1 MVLWGSTWVR
11 SRGPRP
17 DGQRSDEEKSARVP
31 ANREARP
38 NENDGGT
45 ASREE
50 RDSYRDFSAPVPGPS
65 PSFYHALGRSIPRG
79 SIGPTSATLIA
90 RRPELMQKMVEDAAF
105 KRTLPTTIRS
115 AAQTRNH
122 CWVVVAG

>member
-11 SRGPRP
+11 NRGPRP

-31 ANREARP
+31 ANRETRP
-38 NENDGGT
+38 QRKRRGT

-50 RDSYRDFSAPVPGPS
+50 RDSYRGFSAPVPGPS
-65 PSFYHALGRSIPRG
+65 PSFYHALGRSAVRG

-90 RRPELMQKMVEDAAF
+90 RCPKLTQKMVEETAF
-105 KRTLPTTIRS
+105 KRTLPTTICS